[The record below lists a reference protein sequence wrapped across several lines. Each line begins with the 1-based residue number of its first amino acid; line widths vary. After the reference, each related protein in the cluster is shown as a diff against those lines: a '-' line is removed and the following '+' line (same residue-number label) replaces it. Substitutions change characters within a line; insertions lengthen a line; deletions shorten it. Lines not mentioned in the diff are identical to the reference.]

1 MRSNSLLTAAAII
14 GALVIGFVS
23 PANAAEDFV
32 IEIPESVLRP
42 PPNPAEI
49 TTEEVP
55 GDLVGRPCLVTLVA
69 SNNDSVHEGNDLIVS
84 SGDEEV
90 TFQNVESQAFQTT
103 TAEGEIVLGETV
115 TIKLAFGKDR
125 VSSGGLKLTFDCS
138 DRTTTT
144 STSTTSTTS
153 TTVPTSVATET
164 TIAPS
169 TPPAQVLPTTQS
181 ASGQGAALSI
191 TG

>member
-1 MRSNSLLTAAAII
+1 MPSKSLMTAAAIV

-32 IEIPESVLRP
+32 IDIPESVLRP

-55 GDLVGRPCLVTLVA
+55 GDLVGRACLVTLVA
-69 SNNDSVHEGNDLIVS
+69 SNNDSVHEGNNLIVS

-90 TFQNVESQAFQTT
+90 IFENVESQAFQTT

-115 TIKLAFGKDR
+115 TLELAFGKDR

-138 DRTTTT
+138 DRTTT
-144 STSTTSTTS
+144 STTSTTS
-153 TTVPTSVATET
+153 TMVPTSVATET

-181 ASGQGAALSI
+181 ASSEGAAISI